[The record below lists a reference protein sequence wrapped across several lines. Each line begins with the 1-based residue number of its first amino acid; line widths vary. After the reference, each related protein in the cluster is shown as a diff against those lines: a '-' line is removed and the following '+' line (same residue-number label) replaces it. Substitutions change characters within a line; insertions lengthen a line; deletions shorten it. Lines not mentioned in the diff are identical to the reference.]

1 MRIMSIFLFYFAVIA
16 NVSRMITELQM
27 RTMEERRNIDEDE
40 RITTEVLRNMEAMRK

>member
-1 MRIMSIFLFYFAVIA
+1 
-16 NVSRMITELQM
+16 M